1 MDVNLWVHCFIWYC
15 ISSSN
20 KRVTMKTTIDGKE
33 LWTVEEIVNSDL
45 KDSEKF
51 TITLAELRRIDK
63 THKMA
68 LKRIDY
74 LSVENE
80 LMKQNIKE
88 HSRFVVSA

>member
-1 MDVNLWVHCFIWYC
+1 
-15 ISSSN
+15 
-20 KRVTMKTTIDGKE
+20 MKTTIDGKE

-68 LKRIDY
+68 LKRIEY
-74 LSVENE
+74 LSAENE